1 MLSYF
6 DAMPRSFAALARI
19 ALLVDRLGELRRPAW
34 VGNLG
39 SRLMCF
45 KPILEYDVRETSAG
59 IFGRQI
65 VKQLR
70 ILSF

>member
-6 DAMPRSFAALARI
+6 GAMLRSFAALARI

-39 SRLMCF
+39 SHG
-45 KPILEYDVRETSAG
+45 KTAVD
-59 IFGRQI
+59 
-65 VKQLR
+65 
-70 ILSF
+70 